1 MIQFARAVFSEN
13 GLCMLQFSIL
23 VKNIAKHLWTQYRLC
38 DLSIVFC
45 FAACLPATVLHDSL
59 RAKFLAQCGQVC
71 SHKICSCIQDCQ

>member
-23 VKNIAKHLWTQYRLC
+23 VKNLPNIFGHNTDYVI
-38 DLSIVFC
+38 LSSVL
-45 FAACLPATVLHDSL
+45 FAACLPATVLHNSL

-71 SHKICSCIQDCQ
+71 SHKICSCTQDCR